1 MEADTDS
8 HGRGICI
15 EGWDEFMDIF
25 VVYWSELWA
34 NSTGSSE
41 KELAVAGI
49 CVFDGT
55 AMLDDVSKSH
65 ENFLVRY

>member
-1 MEADTDS
+1 
-8 HGRGICI
+8 
-15 EGWDEFMDIF
+15 MDIF

-41 KELAVAGI
+41 TELAVAGI